1 MKRVHLEPAVPK
13 PAVAE
18 AQPGAIERRSAGE
31 RRRRRWW
38 SVLYGGVHPR
48 RRTPPRR
55 AEDSSF
61 HWLDWHDAHLL
72 GVSTGILLL
81 SVIDA
86 FMTVS
91 LLQVGAIEI
100 NPIMALMVDKS
111 VATFAVVKLALTGF
125 GVICL
130 VVLARQ
136 RLLRVVRVDVAMYAV
151 LAGYLALIGH
161 EMRMLEDLGTAIPW

>member
-1 MKRVHLEPAVPK
+1 MDPK
-13 PAVAE
+13 TAGAE
-18 AQPGAIERRSAGE
+18 ASPDEVERRSAGE

-38 SVLYGGVHPR
+38 SVIYGGVHPR

-55 AEDSSF
+55 AADSRF
-61 HWLDWHDAHLL
+61 HWLDWHEAHLL
-72 GVSTGILLL
+72 GVSTAILLL

-91 LLQVGAIEI
+91 LLQAGAVEV
-100 NPIMALMVDKS
+100 NPIMALVVDRG
-111 VATFAVVKLALTGF
+111 AAAFAVVKVSLTAF
-125 GVICL
+125 GVVCL

-136 RLLRVVRVDVAMYAV
+136 RLLRVVRADVALYAV

-161 EMRMLEDLGTAIPW
+161 EMRMVRDLGTAILW